1 MKPGKIKPL
10 LAVLLMGAALTA
22 CGGKKAADY
31 NKEGMKFYDSG
42 NYDQAEEYLKKATDM
57 DKNNKTYTQ
66 NYAMIMIQQ
75 DQWDRAIELFES
87 TISTKTSKSAKKNN
101 KYAYRGLGMA
111 YLKKKNYAKAVE
123 YFDLALGVDSVPE
136 WNTDIK
142 YYKANAAL
150 KGGNIQLALDML
162 TEIIEADPTNGDAY
176 EARAKI
182 NYELEYFASAVND
195 YNSALLYK
203 DKAFE
208 IYIGL
213 ASSCFKTGHEK
224 EAEEALFNASLLDI
238 KSDRDKFY
246 LGVVHYYQKKYTSAK
261 PEMQY
266 ALANGI
272 EDACFYLA
280 EMEMNDG
287 NYDKA
292 KEYFER
298 YLKSSTADSPAV
310 CNDLA
315 CCCIYDKDYEKAK
328 EWIDKGLAYGSS
340 GVQKD
345 LRKNEIVC
353 LEQMGKLS
361 EAKKK
366 LETFVQDYPDDEAA
380 KKEYEYLGTRVKKTG
395 DEV

>member
-1 MKPGKIKPL
+1 MKLIKYI
-10 LAVLLMGAALTA
+10 AVLVMLAAMLTA
-22 CGGKKAADY
+22 CGGKKASDY
-31 NKEGMKFYDSG
+31 NKEGMKYYDSG
-42 NYDQAEEYLKKATDM
+42 DYDQAEEYLKKATDLE
-57 DKNNKTYTQ
+57 KNNKTYKQ

-75 DQWDRAIELFES
+75 SKLDSAISLFES
-87 TISTKTSKSAKKNN
+87 TISTKDSKSAKKSN

-111 YLKKKNYAKAVE
+111 HMRKKDYAKAIE
-123 YFDLALGVDSVPE
+123 YFDLALGIDIVPE

-150 KGGNIQLALDML
+150 MSGNTGLALEMYSD
-162 TEIIEADPTNGDAY
+162 IIDTDPKNGDAY

-182 NYELEYFASAVND
+182 NYEMGYYASAVND
-195 YNSALLYK
+195 YNNALLYK
-203 DKAFE
+203 EKAFE

-213 ASSCFKTGHEK
+213 AASCFKTDHNK
-224 EAEEALFNASLLDI
+224 EAEEALFAASLLDI

-246 LGVVHYYQKKYTSAK
+246 LGVVHYYQKKYASAK

-280 EMEMNDG
+280 EMELMDG

-298 YLKSSTADSPAV
+298 YLSSASVDSPAV

-328 EWIDKGLAYGSS
+328 EWIDKGLTYGQS
-340 GVQKD
+340 GVLRD
-345 LRKNEIVC
+345 LKKNEIVC
-353 LEQMGKLS
+353 LEQMGRLN
-361 EAKKK
+361 EAREK
-366 LETFVQDYPDDEAA
+366 LESFVTEYPDDEAA
-380 KKEYEYLGTRVKKTG
+380 KTEYEYLGTRVFQQAK
-395 DEV
+395 